1 MSLLFRGYRLI
12 ERCTACSMTSILSPK
27 TIVRI
32 PRLFGEEVDVVEV
45 GRKQD
50 LDGVGLLA
58 DAAIENVEDSDVV
71 VDDDDVVD
79 DASSSVLSSSLL
91 LSSA

>member
-1 MSLLFRGYRLI
+1 ML
-12 ERCTACSMTSILSPK
+12 
-27 TIVRI
+27 RI
-32 PRLFGEEVDVVEV
+32 PRWFGEEVEVVEV

-50 LDGVGLLA
+50 LDGDGLPA

-71 VDDDDVVD
+71 VDDNDVVD

>member
-1 MSLLFRGYRLI
+1 M
-12 ERCTACSMTSILSPK
+12 
-27 TIVRI
+27 RI
-32 PRLFGEEVDVVEV
+32 PRLFGEEVDVVV
-45 GRKQD
+45 GGRKQD
-50 LDGVGLLA
+50 LVGEGLLA

-71 VDDDDVVD
+71 VDDDEEVDGNDVVD